1 MNQPTQPR
9 SLRNA
14 LIIAATSLALLVTG
28 CGSDPVAT
36 KADPNAPTIEAATQT
51 PLPGGKGAPKNGGG
65 IVYHSSD
72 CGSDYVRWYG
82 FGGDGKGQPCDTWGL
97 EPFKID
103 VIHSADWN
111 FTAEDLNRLAFIRAG
126 WAVLRETDLF
136 TPVVFFPEEQKQA
149 IWAIEN
155 RFFDEVNSANGGR
168 AESRQTLRNRHLPG
182 GPLPEGKSRLG
193 VS

>member
-1 MNQPTQPR
+1 
-9 SLRNA
+9 
-14 LIIAATSLALLVTG
+14 
-28 CGSDPVAT
+28 
-36 KADPNAPTIEAATQT
+36 
-51 PLPGGKGAPKNGGG
+51 
-65 IVYHSSD
+65 
-72 CGSDYVRWYG
+72 
-82 FGGDGKGQPCDTWGL
+82 
-97 EPFKID
+97 
-103 VIHSADWN
+103 
-111 FTAEDLNRLAFIRAG
+111 LNRLAFIRAG
-126 WAVLRETDLF
+126 WAVLRESDLF